1 LFLWNGSKE
10 ASVRERQ
17 LRSRAASLEQR
28 TDERKPAVE
37 ELFAHPTFEMA
48 KV

>member
-1 LFLWNGSKE
+1 VIALGHGVHENM
-10 ASVRERQ
+10 REIETLTQ
-17 LRSRAASLEQR
+17 YAHEQGLI
-28 TDERKPAVE
+28 DRKPAVE